1 METRIDFLHWLE
13 TDMSLNILMY
23 LDDPSDLIRATSVSR
38 FWRHFVIA
46 NRLCKQLC
54 VKYFPQ
60 LAVVAGVVE
69 PSSRKE
75 SVDIGSSTRMEWEVL
90 ERDHRAYTSLF
101 QALKAFAVTDC
112 IADAVSASSTDRYPD
127 ESIVNTLDPREKF
140 LGGYSYWSSKGHS
153 DPDVPESL
161 IYRLNASFCI
171 ITEINIR
178 PFLAYFQPGLPI
190 YSAKSLRFR
199 VGHLKSSTDVES
211 DLVQFPTEQWV
222 DDKFIWTYT
231 SQEFPMAQQD
241 NHLQKFKLP
250 EPVLCIGGFL
260 QIELLGRVQKQE
272 TDGLFYI
279 CVSHVQVMGQS
290 LFPAFDVEILESSE
304 MFLLKYYANAFYDA
318 LQGLSNGSPC
328 ATSSVAPVLPPE
340 QGIWVDG
347 LLDFFMHRN
356 EPGAEPVEWLS
367 DEDDEEWDPVVIH

>member
-1 METRIDFLHWLE
+1 METRIDFLQWLE
-13 TDMSLNILMY
+13 TNMSLNILMY

-38 FWRHFVIA
+38 FWHHFVIA
-46 NRLCKQLC
+46 NGLCKQLC

-112 IADAVSASSTDRYPD
+112 IADAVCASSTDRYPD
-127 ESIVNTLDPREKF
+127 ESIANTLDPRERF
-140 LGGYSYWSSKGHS
+140 LGGYSYWSSKGHN

-211 DLVQFPTEQWV
+211 DPVQFPTEQWV

-231 SQEFPMAQQD
+231 SQEFPMAQD

-290 LFPAFDVEILESSE
+290 LFPAFDVEILESSGT
-304 MFLLKYYANAFYDA
+304 FLLKYYANAFYDA
-318 LQGLSNGSPC
+318 LQGLSDCSPY
-328 ATSSVAPVLPPE
+328 ATSTVAPVASPE
-340 QGIWVDG
+340 QRIWVDG
-347 LLDFFMHRN
+347 LLDFLMHRN
-356 EPGAEPVEWLS
+356 EPGAEPAEWLS
-367 DEDDEEWDPVVIH
+367 DEDDEEWDPMVIH